1 MALQEQTNWLVE
13 ASYLA
18 GGDKA
23 PLMVSERAV
32 EKVVR
37 GEPLSTAGLGWE
49 EMKMKYKRVWS
60 KLGTPSQIFRWY
72 NSLHRHRQ

>member
-1 MALQEQTNWLVE
+1 
-13 ASYLA
+13 
-18 GGDKA
+18 
-23 PLMVSERAV
+23 VSERAV